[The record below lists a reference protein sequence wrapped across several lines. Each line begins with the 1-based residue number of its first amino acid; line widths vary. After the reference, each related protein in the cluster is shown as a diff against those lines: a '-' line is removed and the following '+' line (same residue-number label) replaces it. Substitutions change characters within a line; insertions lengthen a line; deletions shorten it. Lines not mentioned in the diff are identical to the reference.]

1 MDDDN
6 KNQVEMEGINRH
18 SGNEMEVRNSQIC
31 TEEVY
36 YDEIDDVT
44 AQGKLTHKLKS
55 YKITGINH
63 TFSSLHVLC

>member
-18 SGNEMEVRNSQIC
+18 SGNEMEVTNSQIC

-36 YDEIDDVT
+36 YDEIDDIT
-44 AQGKLTHKLKS
+44 AQGKLTHK
-55 YKITGINH
+55 
-63 TFSSLHVLC
+63 

>member
-18 SGNEMEVRNSQIC
+18 SGNEMGVRNSQIC

-36 YDEIDDVT
+36 YDEIDDIT
-44 AQGKLTHKLKS
+44 AQGKLTHK
-55 YKITGINH
+55 
-63 TFSSLHVLC
+63 